1 MDVYF
6 SPIDEIGAR
15 DITQWHYEEPY
26 QMYSLQDQT
35 AVEEVVAYLTNPQNC
50 IYRMDDAEHALL
62 AFCSFG
68 DDAQVGGGD
77 YSEIALDVGLGM
89 RPSLTGKG
97 LGPAMIAEV
106 LHFALDHLE
115 VQQFRATI
123 AGFNQRAQ
131 KAWQKNGFVITQDF
145 ERTFDGK
152 PFVILTRPARMEEN

>member
-6 SPIDEIGAR
+6 LPMDEIGAR
-15 DITQWHYEEPY
+15 DITQWRYEEPY

-35 AVEEVVAYLTNPQNC
+35 AVEEVVAYLIDPKNR

-68 DDAQVGGGD
+68 NDAQVGGGD
-77 YSEIALDVGLGM
+77 YTESALDVGLGM

-106 LHFALDHLE
+106 LQFALDHFE
-115 VQQFRATI
+115 VQLFRATI

-152 PFVILTRPARMEEN
+152 PFVILTRPARTQKD

>member
-6 SPIDEIGAR
+6 STMDEAGAR

-35 AVEEVVAYLTNPQNC
+35 AVDEVVAYLTNPKNC
-50 IYRMDDAEHALL
+50 IYRIDDAEQALL

-77 YSEIALDVGLGM
+77 YSEPAMDVGLGM

-106 LHFALDHLE
+106 LQYALDHFD
-115 VQQFRATI
+115 VQVFRATI
-123 AGFNQRAQ
+123 AGFNLRAQ
-131 KAWQKNGFVITQDF
+131 KAWQKNGFKITQDF
-145 ERTFDGK
+145 ERTFDSK
-152 PFVILTRPARMEEN
+152 PFVILTRSARLPED